1 MITNEALT
9 PTISYLEVERS
20 LSQSLISQCQ
30 LDDLRQYLWDL
41 TPTTSYD
48 THKLLLDGDVVSRI
62 KQALDQLMVVT
73 NIDHPNRLMV
83 YHLIDAAEDDTS
95 VTAYVSFR
103 YAGHT
108 AAAVLEIEMIGRIV
122 PIQEE
127 GVLCSAIQLTWLN
140 QE

>member
-1 MITNEALT
+1 MTTNEAST

-48 THKLLLDGDVVSRI
+48 THKLLLNGDVVSRI

-73 NIDHPNRLMV
+73 NIDHPHRFMV
-83 YHLIDAAEDDTS
+83 YQLVDIDVCDTS

-108 AAAVLEIEMIGRIV
+108 AAAMLKIDMIGKIV
-122 PIQEE
+122 PIQDAAF
-127 GVLCSAIQLTWLN
+127 GDAIQFTWLG